1 MVSKL
6 LHSVKAHTVDFALQA
21 AYVIGL
27 GIAFAANA
35 VTKLGQPALLYLV
48 PATFTAIT
56 LTAASRGEVK
66 RLWNYTDA
74 TSVSPMRKPKSKAS

>member
-1 MVSKL
+1 MSLDV
-6 LHSVKAHTVDFALQA
+6 QA

-35 VTKLGQPALLYLV
+35 ITKLGQPALLYLV

-56 LTAASRGEVK
+56 LTAASRGEIN
-66 RLWNYTDA
+66 RLWSYTDNTA
-74 TSVSPMRKPKSKAS
+74 ISPIKKAKLKAED